1 MKRLIMNDLVTWS
14 KKETPKPLFI
24 LGSRQIGKTYI
35 VKEFGEQYFTNKYVY
50 FNFLDKSINYDIFK
64 KTTNPMKIIQAIE
77 ILTNKRINNESLII
91 FDEIQEM
98 PNIRSSLKH
107 FVEQKLNYKIICL
120 GSYLGNVLND
130 KESFPVGKI
139 DRINMY
145 PMNFEEF
152 LLALNQDDL
161 IKQIKD
167 SINSM
172 KPLTKTVDE
181 YLNFLLKEFL
191 MVGGMPEA
199 INEYLMHKNYN
210 DSKRINNQLIDDYK
224 SDMIKYIESNS
235 DKTKCIK
242 LFENIPVFLAKE
254 NKKYK
259 LSNIDKTARYLNYDV
274 AINTLTTTNIAYK
287 IENLNTFSS
296 PASLHKKE
304 SEFKVYYNNPGFI
317 SSIFNLNN
325 SILFENNEYCN
336 IRGALFENY
345 VLSELVQKISKNNI
359 YYYAFRDHNNNP
371 YEIDFCIEDI
381 NGDLIP
387 IEVKSSKEFTR
398 KSLVKLNK
406 DKKQKYSIIFS
417 FKELGFDKA
426 NTIYKIPLYAIGF
439 LHYEDNRL
447 KINIK

>member
-1 MKRLIMNDLVTWS
+1 M
-14 KKETPKPLFI
+14 
-24 LGSRQIGKTYI
+24 
-35 VKEFGEQYFTNKYVY
+35 
-50 FNFLDKSINYDIFK
+50 DKSLNYDILK
-64 KTTNPMKIIQAIE
+64 KTTNPMEIIQAIE
-77 ILTNKRINNESLII
+77 ILTNKKINNESLII

-120 GSYLGNVLND
+120 GSYLGNTLND

-152 LLALNQDDL
+152 LLALNQDVL
-161 IKQIKD
+161 IDQIKD
-167 SINSM
+167 SINNM
-172 KPLTKTVDE
+172 KPLTKTADE

-199 INEYLMHKNYN
+199 INKYLINKNYN

-274 AINTLTTTNIAYK
+274 AINTLITTNIAYK

-304 SEFKVYYNNPGFI
+304 SEFKIYYNNLGFI

-345 VLSELVQKISKNNI
+345 ILSEFVQKISKNNI

-381 NGDLIP
+381 NGNLIP

-406 DKKQKYSIIFS
+406 DDKVKYSIIFS
-417 FKELGFDKA
+417 FKELGFDKV
-426 NTIYKIPLYAIGF
+426 NRIYKIPLYAIGF

-447 KINIK
+447 KINID